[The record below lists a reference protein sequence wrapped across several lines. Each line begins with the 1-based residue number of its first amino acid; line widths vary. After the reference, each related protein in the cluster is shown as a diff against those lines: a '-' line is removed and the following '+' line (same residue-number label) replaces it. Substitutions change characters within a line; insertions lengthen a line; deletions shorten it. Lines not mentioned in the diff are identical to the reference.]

1 LISGQLEYDQLNSQ
15 FDMEEGLT
23 IQIDATPGT
32 IISFIVYILLI
43 ITIGVLSSRFSS
55 RGITHYFIGGRQM
68 GRLVV
73 AMSAVVSGRSA
84 WLLLG
89 FTGMAYTMG
98 MSALW
103 AAVGYIFVEFLL
115 FFYYAGRIR
124 RFTEKFD
131 CITLPDFY
139 TERFRD
145 KGSLRLLVVIIIT
158 LFMIA
163 YVSAQLVAGG
173 KAFSA
178 SFNIPDTSAL
188 LITAAVVLIYV
199 ILGGFLAVSLIDTIQ
214 AFLIMAAL
222 IVVPVI
228 GIIDIGG
235 FSNFWVLLNEFE
247 GGDPAGG
254 QFINPLALSA
264 GAMIGFLGIGL
275 GPPGNPHVI
284 SRYMSIKNPDTFKSV
299 AFMGT
304 IANIIMAAGA
314 LFVGLVGRLYY
325 PETGMLPAG
334 DTENLYPMLAW
345 EHLTPVLFGLVIA
358 SIFAA
363 IVSTADSQ
371 LLVGASAVVR
381 DVYEKMVMK
390 GKKVPQPRLVMLSRS
405 IVFLL
410 VVLAIIMGWVAGDL
424 VFWLVLFA
432 WAGLGASFG
441 PTTILALY
449 WKRTTRAGVISG
461 IITGAVTVILW
472 NLFLSDLIYEL
483 VPAFALSFIVTVV
496 VSLMTSPPE
505 GADDML
511 ETMKPSGRKT
521 I

>member
-1 LISGQLEYDQLNSQ
+1 MD
-15 FDMEEGLT
+15 EGIA
-23 IQIDATPGT
+23 IQIDPTPGT
-32 IISFIVYILLI
+32 IISFIVYIVLI
-43 ITIGVLSSRFSS
+43 IVIGVLSSRFSS
-55 RGITHYFIGGRQM
+55 KGITHYFIGGRQM
-68 GRLVV
+68 SRLVV
-73 AMSAVVSGRSA
+73 AMSSVVSARSA

-98 MSALW
+98 LSAIW

-139 TERFRD
+139 TARFED
-145 KGSLRLLVVIIIT
+145 KKGRLRVIIVFIIA

-163 YVSAQLVAGG
+163 YVSAQLVAGA

-178 SFNIPDTSAL
+178 CYNMTETSSL
-188 LITAAVVLIYV
+188 FLTAAVVLVYV

-214 AFLIMAAL
+214 AFVIMAAL
-222 IVVPVI
+222 IIVPVV

-235 FSNFWVLLNEFE
+235 F
-247 GGDPAGG
+247 G
-254 QFINPLALSA
+254 QFITLLREFESGEFINVTALSI

-284 SRYMSIKNPDTFKSV
+284 SRYMSIKNPRAFKSV
-299 AFMGT
+299 ALMGT
-304 IANIIMAAGA
+304 LANIIMAGGA

-325 PETGMLPAG
+325 PELAMLPAE
-334 DTENLYPMLAW
+334 DSENLYPMLAW
-345 EHLTPVLFGLVIA
+345 EHLTPILFGLVIA

-381 DVYEKMVMK
+381 DVYEKMIMK
-390 GKKVPQPRLVMLSRS
+390 GKEVPQSKLVFLSRTV
-405 IVFLL
+405 VFLL
-410 VVLAIIMGWVAGDL
+410 VVLAIIMGWLAGEL

-449 WKRTTRAGVISG
+449 WKRTTHAGVIAG
-461 IITGAVTVILW
+461 IITGAVTVIIW

-483 VPAFALSFIVTVV
+483 VPAFALSFLVTIV
-496 VSLMTSPPE
+496 VSLLTSPPDKRDKMFRAME
-505 GADDML
+505 
-511 ETMKPSGRKT
+511 K
-521 I
+521 

>member
-1 LISGQLEYDQLNSQ
+1 
-15 FDMEEGLT
+15 MEESLA
-23 IQIDATPGT
+23 IEIDATPGT

-43 ITIGVLSSRFSS
+43 VIIGVLSTRFSS

-103 AAVGYIFVEFLL
+103 AAVGYIFTEFLL

-124 RFTEKFD
+124 RFTEKYD

-145 KGSLRLLVVIIIT
+145 KGLLRVLVVVIIA

-178 SFNIPDTSAL
+178 TFGIADSSAL
-188 LITAAVVLIYV
+188 LITAAVVVVYV

-222 IVVPVI
+222 IIVPVI
-228 GIIDIGG
+228 GILDIGG
-235 FSNFWVLLNEFE
+235 FGEFWRLLREFE
-247 GGDPAGG
+247 GGEIASG
-254 QFINPLALSA
+254 QMIDPLALSA

-299 AFMGT
+299 ALMGT
-304 IANIIMAAGA
+304 LANVIMATGA

-325 PETGMLPAG
+325 PETGMLPAE
-334 DTENLYPMLAW
+334 DTETLYPMLAW

-381 DVYEKMVMK
+381 DVYEKMIMK
-390 GKKVPQPRLVMLSRS
+390 GKKVPQPGLVMLSRG
-405 IVFLL
+405 VVLLL
-410 VVLAIIMGWVAGDL
+410 VILAILMGWVAGEL

-441 PTTILALY
+441 PTTILSLY
-449 WKRTTRAGVISG
+449 WKRTTHAGVMAG

-472 NLFLSDLIYEL
+472 NLFLSDLMYEL
-483 VPAFALSFIVTVV
+483 VPAFGLSLLVTVV
-496 VSLMTSPPE
+496 VSLLTKPPDKS
-505 GADDML
+505 GQML
-511 ETMKPSGRKT
+511 QIMKPPHSKRKK
-521 I
+521 

>member
-1 LISGQLEYDQLNSQ
+1 MD
-15 FDMEEGLT
+15 EGIA
-23 IQIDATPGT
+23 IQIDPTPGT
-32 IISFIVYILLI
+32 IISFIAYLVI
-43 ITIGVLSSRFSS
+43 IIAIGVLSSRFSS
-55 RGITHYFIGGRQM
+55 KGITHYFIGGRQM
-68 GRLVV
+68 NRLVV
-73 AMSAVVSGRSA
+73 AMSSVVSARSA

-98 MSALW
+98 LSALW

-139 TERFRD
+139 TARFED
-145 KGSLRLLVVIIIT
+145 KKGRLRVIIVFIIA
-158 LFMIA
+158 LFMIS
-163 YVSAQLVAGG
+163 YVSAQLVAGA

-178 SFNIPDTSAL
+178 CYNITETSSL
-188 LITAAVVLIYV
+188 FLTAAVVLIYV

-214 AFLIMAAL
+214 AFVIMAAL
-222 IVVPVI
+222 IIVPVV

-235 FSNFWVLLNEFE
+235 F
-247 GGDPAGG
+247 G
-254 QFINPLALSA
+254 QFITLLREFESGEFVNPTALSI

-284 SRYMSIKNPDTFKSV
+284 SRYMSIKNPRAFKSV
-299 AFMGT
+299 ALMGT
-304 IANIIMAAGA
+304 LANIIMAGGA

-325 PETGMLPAG
+325 PELIMLPAG
-334 DTENLYPMLAW
+334 DSENLYPMLAW
-345 EHLTPVLFGLVIA
+345 EHLTPVMFGLVIA

-371 LLVGASAVVR
+371 MLVGASAVVR
-381 DVYEKMVMK
+381 DVYEKMIMK
-390 GKKVPQPRLVMLSRS
+390 GKEVSQSKLVFMSRTV
-405 IVFLL
+405 VFLL
-410 VVLAIIMGWVAGDL
+410 VVLAIIMGWLAGEL

-449 WKRTTRAGVISG
+449 WKRTTHAGVIAG
-461 IITGAVTVILW
+461 VITGAVTVIIW

-483 VPAFALSFIVTVV
+483 VPAFALSFLVTII
-496 VSLMTSPPE
+496 VSLRTSPPDKRDE
-505 GADDML
+505 MFRAMD
-511 ETMKPSGRKT
+511 K
-521 I
+521 